1 MEVSFKTAAGY
12 RKHSCSIIRVMITL
26 AEIVHNADQMIFK
39 VRVGFHS
46 NGGKNS
52 ETKSNIFHILYKCD

>member
-39 VRVGFHS
+39 VRVGFQN
-46 NGGKNS
+46 NGGKNQ
-52 ETKSNIFHILYKCD
+52 